1 METVPSP
8 VTLRHASI
16 DIPKEGAC
24 HGEGRDRISAAL
36 GRYLGCRRMPF
47 TAAPTQLTLGTRQKA
62 HSCSPGAASLPSTE
76 GMCNPCALQS

>member
-24 HGEGRDRISAAL
+24 HGEGLLVIQSKSAKVVEHA
-36 GRYLGCRRMPF
+36 
-47 TAAPTQLTLGTRQKA
+47 
-62 HSCSPGAASLPSTE
+62 E
-76 GMCNPCALQS
+76 